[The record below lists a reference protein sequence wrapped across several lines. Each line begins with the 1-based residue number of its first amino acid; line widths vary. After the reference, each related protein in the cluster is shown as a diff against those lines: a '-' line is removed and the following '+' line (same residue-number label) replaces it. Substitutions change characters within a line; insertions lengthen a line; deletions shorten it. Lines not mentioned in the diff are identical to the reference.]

1 MDDLKITLIQADLH
15 WENKEKNFDTFS
27 NKIKAISESTDL
39 IVLPEMFSTGFSMD
53 SKKLAETM
61 NGDTVSWMRTMA
73 VKKNCAITGSFIC
86 EEDGNYFNRLVWMN
100 PGGTCTHY
108 NKRHFFRMGNEH
120 SHYSPGENKI
130 IVDLKGW
137 KICPLICYDL
147 RFPVWSRNQRT
158 ANSEQLI
165 EKRGKLYSDEN
176 THPQSN
182 FHNPQYQYDVLIYVA
197 NWPEKRA
204 HPWKTLL
211 LARAI
216 ENQCYVVGLNRV
228 GNDGNN
234 FSHSGDSAII
244 NAKGEIISNINPFEE
259 SVKTITICFD
269 ELESFRKSF
278 PAILDADN
286 FNVIYSD

>member
-1 MDDLKITLIQADLH
+1 MNDLKITLIQANLH
-15 WENKEKNFDTFS
+15 WENKKKNLDMFS

-61 NGDTVSWMRTMA
+61 NGATVSWMRTMA
-73 VKKNCAITGSFIC
+73 AKKNCAITGSFIC
-86 EEDGNYFNRLVWMN
+86 EEDGNYFNRMVWMN
-100 PGGTCTHY
+100 PDGKCTHY
-108 NKRHFFRMGNEH
+108 NKRHLFRMGNENNY
-120 SHYSPGENKI
+120 YSPGENKI

-147 RFPVWSRNQRT
+147 RFPVWSRQKLEDRRQET
-158 ANSEQLI
+158 DERIQKI
-165 EKRGKLYSDEN
+165 EYKKNE
-176 THPQSN
+176 
-182 FHNPQYQYDVLIYVA
+182 YQYDVLIYIA
-197 NWPEKRA
+197 NWPQKRA

-234 FSHSGDSAII
+234 FSYSGNSAII
-244 NAKGEIISNINPFEE
+244 NAEGKIISNINPFEE
-259 SVKTITICFD
+259 SIETITIHFD

-278 PAILDADN
+278 PAILDADY
-286 FNVIYSD
+286 FEVKG